1 MQTEMS
7 LSIER
12 NTFVSVLKALHKI
25 NLKKYVL
32 QYEGGTGRTGSLFFF
47 SVAQYDS
54 LLDGGK
60 VV

>member
-12 NTFVSVLKALHKI
+12 NTFVSVLKALHKL

-32 QYEGGTGRTGSLFFF
+32 QYEGGTGSLFFF